1 MCCFGGGIGDLDITS
16 TEMETAM
23 DEDDEEV
30 GDTYDGVAPEGEDE
44 DDPSLDS
51 EDDEDAEDGEPGEPV
66 GAGSVPQNDEDFGPE
81 EDEELDE
88 DLGFA
93 TCLAP
98 GTKLIRTCQRSSARV
113 SSHLLVTFSQFRT
126 RISPLSPTAS
136 ASSLRTRLAELD
148 GEMDALESRLRLLAA
163 ERRCIV
169 QGLNSIMYPVLTLPP
184 EITAQIFSHYVD
196 KPHIGRTRTPGRGP
210 LLLASV
216 CRNWRD
222 ICLSMG
228 SLWASLCL
236 YPGSHSSW
244 DIEDLLSPLRS
255 WLSRA
260 GSHPL
265 DLHVFRSS
273 SASISKIF
281 SFLSQYSR
289 QWRTL
294 RLTLDNP
301 FSFPNNEIRGR
312 IPCLTKLVVNM
323 ITETDDEPVMMIA
336 FSNAPCLHE
345 AQLSGVS
352 LQWISLPWIQLTHLD
367 FSHES
372 VSTCVEVLKQMPKLE
387 VLVIFL
393 TLSWDS
399 DPPSALLM
407 LPHLH
412 TLKFLEG
419 SPRLFP
425 LGLRSAWSLRSIRL
439 MGMAAE
445 RSIFCLLSIPSLE
458 EVEICT
464 TDWPDYDLNPLV
476 ELLTNDDGFL
486 PALRALTLGGC
497 IIDISTLSL
506 VEMISSRWNG
516 NRVGVA
522 QLESFH
528 LLRLDEASD
537 SASVEQIRTQLCPLA
552 IEGLEVVIDSPPDM

>member
-1 MCCFGGGIGDLDITS
+1 MNMT
-16 TEMETAM
+16 
-23 DEDDEEV
+23 
-30 GDTYDGVAPEGEDE
+30 
-44 DDPSLDS
+44 DS
-51 EDDEDAEDGEPGEPV
+51 
-66 GAGSVPQNDEDFGPE
+66 
-81 EDEELDE
+81 
-88 DLGFA
+88 
-93 TCLAP
+93 
-98 GTKLIRTCQRSSARV
+98 
-113 SSHLLVTFSQFRT
+113 SQFRT

-163 ERRCIV
+163 ERRRVV

-228 SLWASLCL
+228 SLWASLRL
-236 YPGSHSSW
+236 YPESHSSW

-265 DLHVFRSS
+265 DLHVSRSS

-281 SFLSQYSR
+281 SFLSQYSS

-294 RLTLDNP
+294 GLTLDIP
-301 FSFPNNEIRGR
+301 FPFPNDEIRGR

-323 ITETDDEPVMMIA
+323 MTETDDEPVMMTA
-336 FSNAPCLHE
+336 FSNAPCLRE
-345 AQLSGVS
+345 AQLCGVS

-372 VSTCVEVLKQMPKLE
+372 VSTCVEVLKQTPKLE
-387 VLVIFL
+387 VLVVFL
-393 TLSWDS
+393 TRSWDS
-399 DPPSALLM
+399 DPPSALLT

-412 TLKFLEG
+412 TLKFLYDRDGALLDHLTLPALKSLELTSLDSEG

-425 LGLRSAWSLRSIRL
+425 LGPRSAWSLRSIRL

-445 RSIFCLLSIPSLE
+445 TSIFCLLSIPSPE
-458 EVEICT
+458 EVEICN

-476 ELLTNDDGFL
+476 ELLTTDDGFL

-516 NRVGVA
+516 NRVGVT

-528 LLRLDEASD
+528 L
-537 SASVEQIRTQLCPLA
+537 
-552 IEGLEVVIDSPPDM
+552 